1 MARANPR
8 IWERA
13 KAKAK
18 ARMGGKHSARAMQL
32 AAKIYKDMGGKY
44 TGGKDAGQKSMTK
57 WTKEDWGTKSG
68 KNSVHGKDATGER
81 YLPKRDRKK
90 LTKAQYASTTRKK
103 RADLKKGKQFSQQP
117 KKIKK
122 KLGRKK

>member
-8 IWERA
+8 IWEKA
-13 KAKAK
+13 KARAK

-32 AAKIYKDMGGKY
+32 AAKLYKDMGGKY
-44 TGGKDAGQKSMTK
+44 TGGKDAGQKSITK
-57 WTKEDWGTKSG
+57 WTKQDWGTKSG
-68 KNSVHGKDATGER
+68 KNSVLGKDATGER
-81 YLPKRDRKK
+81 YLPKRDREK

-117 KKIKK
+117 KKVKK

>member
-13 KAKAK
+13 KTKAK

-32 AAKIYKDMGGKY
+32 AAKYYKDMGGKY
-44 TGGKDAGQKSMTK
+44 TGDKDTGQKSMTK
-57 WTKEDWGTKSG
+57 WTKQDWGTKSG
-68 KNSVHGKDATGER
+68 KNSVLGKDATGER
-81 YLPKRDRKK
+81 YLPKRDREK

-117 KKIKK
+117 KKVKK

>member
-8 IWERA
+8 IWEKA
-13 KAKAK
+13 KARAK

-32 AAKIYKDMGGKY
+32 AAKLYKDMGGKY
-44 TGGKDAGQKSMTK
+44 TGGKDASQKSMTK
-57 WTKEDWGTKSG
+57 WTKQDWGTKSG
-68 KNSVHGKDATGER
+68 KNSVLGKDATGER
-81 YLPKRDRKK
+81 YLPKRDREK

-103 RADLKKGKQFSQQP
+103 RADLAKGKQFSQQP
-117 KKIKK
+117 KKVKK

>member
-32 AAKIYKDMGGKY
+32 AAKYYRDMGGKY
-44 TGGKDAGQKSMTK
+44 TGSKNAGQKSMTK

-68 KNSVHGKDATGER
+68 KNSVYGKDATGER
-81 YLPKRDRKK
+81 YLPKRDREK
-90 LTKAQYASTTRKK
+90 LTKAQYASSTRKK

-117 KKIKK
+117 KKVKK